1 MRLAQVGRPAGSPPG
16 CAEIITGAGMLLI
29 GRTSIYFNAK
39 SVLTS
44 VVEMTISRCGSS
56 LAFHTGQEE
65 EEKVG
70 RYTAEPDTLAPSC
83 RNYEQF
89 CCDLSL
95 NLLFFTRTLTSV
107 VVILIAGNVGQIRW
121 R

>member
-1 MRLAQVGRPAGSPPG
+1 MGMRLAQVARPAGSPPG

-70 RYTAEPDTLAPSC
+70 RYTAQCVHWTVGYPCSIFTPVYDTGVYFSA
-83 RNYEQF
+83 NYTPVA
-89 CCDLSL
+89 D
-95 NLLFFTRTLTSV
+95 TGV
-107 VVILIAGNVGQIRW
+107 
-121 R
+121 